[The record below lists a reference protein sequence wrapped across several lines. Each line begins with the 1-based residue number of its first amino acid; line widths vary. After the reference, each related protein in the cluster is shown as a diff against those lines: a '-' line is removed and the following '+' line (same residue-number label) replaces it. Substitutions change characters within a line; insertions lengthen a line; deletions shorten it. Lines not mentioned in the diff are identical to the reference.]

1 MEFVNGF
8 RMTSHIENGKKNPV
22 MFQTTNHFFSGKSCE
37 NPKSPRLNAR
47 AKSTHTRACLPG
59 HHRGAKLGRDVP
71 GHQGV
76 PQHLGSFGRNP
87 YHMVCIILYIYIYI
101 LYIYIY
107 HNYYFFSM
115 IPLWIKWECWCWQI
129 YGDNS
134 GDPDPRPE
142 NASIESETP
151 RYFQVDNLYRINVTE
166 VVYEHHSLKNSCRQ
180 VTLVEPFFGW
190 GG

>member
-101 LYIYIY
+101 YTYYIYIITII
-107 HNYYFFSM
+107 FF
-115 IPLWIKWECWCWQI
+115 LWSPFEL
-129 YGDNS
+129 S
-134 GDPDPRPE
+134 E
-142 NASIESETP
+142 NVGVDKFMVIILET
-151 RYFQVDNLYRINVTE
+151 L
-166 VVYEHHSLKNSCRQ
+166 
-180 VTLVEPFFGW
+180 TLDRKMHL
-190 GG
+190 